1 MRLHP
6 CCPGVL
12 FAGEDAQFL
21 YNRQASPSWLGIH
34 TYTHTI
40 LDSIMTP
47 ELSIEGQRGVPWVQ

>member
-12 FAGEDAQFL
+12 SAGEDAQFL

-40 LDSIMTP
+40 LDSIMTR